1 MPKMAIFEWQQQGK
15 FSLYFSI
22 ISMYYFVI
30 KKKSLMKNNRPNKC
44 PVQGAPCADWVSAA
58 GTGGVRK
65 GFPLC
70 CHSVS
75 SLVSHPT

>member
-30 KKKSLMKNNRPNKC
+30 KKKKPDEK
-44 PVQGAPCADWVSAA
+44 
-58 GTGGVRK
+58 
-65 GFPLC
+65 
-70 CHSVS
+70 
-75 SLVSHPT
+75 